1 MHTFLRKF
9 LQNIF
14 IRELPTLRQVLNQ
27 YLKLPALNNDFKL
40 VETNNMTQCGETM
53 AERTGFF
60 VKVDYP
66 VSIQSLYAY

>member
-40 VETNNMTQCGETM
+40 VETNNMT
-53 AERTGFF
+53 
-60 VKVDYP
+60 
-66 VSIQSLYAY
+66 